1 MLNQAKR
8 NPLIKLYINHNIL
21 MVKLA
26 TCQNAESLKAVSFL
40 KLQNMVNNNSIFN
53 IKYAELSP
61 KW

>member
-1 MLNQAKR
+1 
-8 NPLIKLYINHNIL
+8 
-21 MVKLA
+21 MVQLA